1 MDSRVRGNDE
11 FQAAHELVS
20 VLKPGFEARSSFPRK
35 RESIW
40 ASCTWIPACAG
51 MTMAYDRDSGFRMN
65 TSSGW
70 RCSRRLDIIA
80 RCDMERLTANAFSL
94 T

>member
-35 RESIW
+35 RESM
-40 ASCTWIPACAG
+40 CTRPKWIPAFAG
-51 MTMAYDRDSGFRMN
+51 MTSFRLR
-65 TSSGW
+65 TS
-70 RCSRRLDIIA
+70 
-80 RCDMERLTANAFSL
+80 
-94 T
+94 